1 MCLAMPI
8 SKPHS
13 SMGSGNKG
21 SSAQL
26 VNYLDK
32 ENKELEKKAIEE
44 PNRTKEIEIR
54 SRQQYFFN
62 HKSDAVSQIK
72 VREDIDKNIAKLG
85 KNDAKYYA
93 PTISFSKDELRHIS
107 MITTEGR
114 LVENTSQMRKPEFDR
129 YNDLLRKYSRAVMDN
144 YAANFNREEKGLKS
158 GKDLVYYAKIEHD
171 RAYKGNDKEVRIGN
185 AKSGDKKPGL
195 QSHVHVIVSR
205 KDRTQR
211 MKLSPV
217 ANEKST
223 KRTIGKNT
231 YHVGFDRKQW
241 ISQNEKSFD
250 NMFSYQRKEIEKF
263 EIQNSLKNGSREEL
277 LEASAKINQEKETA
291 IGLIQQHEK
300 SRDIEL

>member
-1 MCLAMPI
+1 MPI

-13 SMGSGNKG
+13 SMGGGNKG

-32 ENKELEKKAIEE
+32 ENIEIEKNAIQA
-44 PNRTKEIEIR
+44 PNRSIEVETR

-62 HKSDAVSQIK
+62 HKSDAISQIK
-72 VREDIDKNIAKLG
+72 AREAIDNNIAKLG
-85 KNDAKYYA
+85 KKDAKFYA
-93 PTISFSKDELRHIS
+93 PTISFSKNELKHIS
-107 MITTEGR
+107 SIATEGR
-114 LVENTSQMRKPEFDR
+114 HVDNTTQMNNSEFKR
-129 YNDLLRKYSRAVMDN
+129 YNDLIRDYSRVVMDN
-144 YAANFNREEKGLKS
+144 YAKNFNRQEKGLKS
-158 GKDLVYYAKIEHD
+158 GSDLVYYAKIEHH
-171 RAYKGNDKEVRIGN
+171 RAFKGNDKEVHLGN

>member
-1 MCLAMPI
+1 MPI

-32 ENKELEKKAIEE
+32 ENKELEKNANLA
-44 PNRTKEIEIR
+44 PNRSMEVDTR
-54 SRQQYFFN
+54 NRQQYFFN
-62 HKSDAVSQIK
+62 HKSDAISQIK
-72 VREDIDKNIAKLG
+72 AREAIDNNIAKLG
-85 KNDAKYYA
+85 KKDAKFYA
-93 PTISFSKDELRHIS
+93 PTISFSKNELKHIS
-107 MITTEGR
+107 SIATEGR
-114 LVENTSQMRKPEFDR
+114 HVNDTTQMNNSEFGR

-144 YAANFNREEKGLKS
+144 YAKNFNREEKGLKS

-171 RAYKGNDKEVRIGN
+171 RALKGNDKEVRFGN

-205 KDRTQR
+205 KDQTQR
-211 MKLSPV
+211 LKLSPV

-223 KRTIGKNT
+223 TRTIGNNK

-241 ISQNEKSFD
+241 IAQNEKSFD
-250 NMFSYQRKEIEKF
+250 NMFHYQRKEIEKF
-263 EIQNSLKNGSREEL
+263 AIQNSLKNGSREE
-277 LEASAKINQEKETA
+277 KIETQLKISQEKEA
-291 IGLIQQHEK
+291 AVELNQQHQK